1 MEKMIITHEILKN
14 FYETENNTLGVDR
27 IKDKDKW
34 KLRHLQYLNMWEW
47 FAFLVNHGELKDK
60 DLKEYFKPMLIRD
73 HNTVLGQLE
82 FETQRNNP
90 EDFKEFKKLFKKWSI
105 K

>member
-1 MEKMIITHEILKN
+1 
-14 FYETENNTLGVDR
+14 
-27 IKDKDKW
+27 
-34 KLRHLQYLNMWEW
+34 MWEW
-47 FAFLVNHGELKDK
+47 LAFLVNHGELKDK

-73 HNTVLGQLE
+73 HNTVLGQPE

-90 EDFKEFKKLFKKWSI
+90 EDFKEFKELFRKWSI